1 MLMSS
6 TENRL
11 IHLSENF
18 TVHVLSE
25 NIMVNLPQE
34 KLLEKC
40 HCKPVDAQILR

>member
-1 MLMSS
+1 MMSS
-6 TENRL
+6 IENML
-11 IHLSENF
+11 IHLSENI
-18 TVHVLSE
+18 TVHFLSE

>member
-1 MLMSS
+1 MMSS
-6 TENRL
+6 IENML
-11 IHLSENF
+11 IHLSENI
-18 TVHVLSE
+18 TVHDLSE